1 MFGYITPCIPE
12 LKVRDREL
20 YNAYYCGVC
29 RALGKYGM
37 GSKMTLTY
45 DATFA
50 AVLLS
55 AVTGTEP
62 SFRLRGCPVHPVRG
76 KTPMV
81 DPDKITDYC
90 AAVCVLL
97 AKYKLLDD
105 ARDGRPLRKAAL
117 PVISR
122 GVRSA
127 ERKYPEAAEALSSGL
142 AVLGELE
149 NEKECDPDAAPLLFG
164 DVLGRLLA
172 ACPELDGDSRPV
184 IRELGRKLGGFV
196 YVIDAWDD
204 RAEDEKRGSYNIFL
218 RSKLDSPEEVCA
230 ATVDMYVNS
239 AVLAYDLLDI
249 KLHKSLLD
257 NIMYMGLA
265 VRAAEV
271 LRGDKKDDEACP
283 AENAKEEKA
292 DGSL

>member
-1 MFGYITPCIPE
+1 MFGYVTPCTPE

-20 YNAYYCGVC
+20 YNAYYCGLC
-29 RALGKYGM
+29 RALGKYGL

-62 SFRLRGCPVHPVRG
+62 YFKLRGCPAHPVRG
-76 KTPMV
+76 KTPSV
-81 DPDKITDYC
+81 EPDKITDYC
-90 AAVCVLL
+90 AAVCLLL

-117 PVISR
+117 PVILK

-142 AVLGELE
+142 KVLGELE
-149 NEKECDPDAAPLLFG
+149 NEAECDPDAAPLLFG
-164 DVLGRLLA
+164 DVLGKLFA
-172 ACPELDGDSRPV
+172 ACPGLPADARPV
-184 IRELGRKLGGFV
+184 IAELGRKLGGFV
-196 YVIDAWDD
+196 YVIDDWDD

-218 RSKLDSPEEVCA
+218 RSGVEKPEEACA
-230 ATVDMYVNS
+230 ATLDMYINS

-265 VRAAEV
+265 ARAAEV
-271 LRGDKKDDEACP
+271 LRGDEKKEEACP
-283 AENAKEEKA
+283 AENPKEEEN
-292 DGSL
+292 DGSI